1 MDKKA
6 SFKVQNLLYILIVSQ
21 LIKEVKCGYL
31 FQDPY
36 IYALSNY
43 SSTDAFNMY
52 TLTDLGLSSNTSC
65 SIN

>member
-21 LIKEVKCGYL
+21 LIKEVKSGYL

-52 TLTDLGLSSNTSC
+52 TL
-65 SIN
+65 